1 MCRWRIDKLEVK
13 EKQEEFQEEM
23 AKNAA
28 HVPRLLE
35 IISTTN
41 NDLERDTAGARII
54 EGRE

>member
-35 IISTTN
+35 RISTTN